1 MKMAS
6 QRFCLRWNNHQ
17 SNLLSVFDQ
26 LLHAETFTDVT
37 LAVDGQYL
45 KAHKMVLSACSPY
58 FNALF
63 LNHPEKHPIVIL
75 KDVPYA
81 DMKSLLDFMYRGEV
95 SVDQERLTAFLR
107 VAESLRIKGLT
118 EVNDDKPSNNEPT
131 PQPPQLQRIQPYVVQ
146 QQQQQQQQRHKTHQ
160 NNGGSPLT
168 PAGNQQQQQKSQ
180 QESLLTLA
188 LASMPKRKRDLDSST
203 PQIASVTGQ
212 QQQKPRNQQQQQQ
225 QQQESLLTLALAS
238 MPKRKRG
245 KPRRLSGS
253 DDADYDEFDGEMAG
267 GDGKMCND
275 SYSGNE
281 DASDDNQRDSGNNDD
296 LNESRDSLSPS
307 KKAQMQQERH
317 QQNDDNSTS
326 VHLIT
331 SSPELSQRLFGIT
344 SSNSSTVPTNT
355 NNNIVTSNTSMISL
369 VPQNRAAAAASSSA
383 PPPQAI
389 EFNDNIN
396 VHLPTVLGLKFKNT
410 MQQQQELANQTQGGG
425 GQQQQ
430 QSDNQHMTM
439 TITSSSQPLAAA
451 TSSTPST
458 NPNSLLKQQLRAGLK
473 DLIDVTLASVNA
485 SNNNCNSTITTTA
498 NSLNQQTA
506 PSSNNDL
513 VSSTHMDTQEA
524 CSALQSL
531 ANAAERQAAQNNN
544 NSIQPPSAN
553 NLHHQFLL
561 HMAANPI
568 MKSGGDFFQ
577 QHQNALLLREDDN
590 NLDLL
595 MDQSD
600 KSDPEM
606 LTLADENAGLDY
618 STGNEGGGGGQ
629 GENNENFDSSHN
641 NSMNH
646 QSAMGQNCSTP
657 RSKNGKP
664 VQRRR
669 VRRKAQSSIDDQ
681 AEQLTEMSVRGLDLF
696 RYASVTEGVYQCTE
710 CAKENMQKTFK
721 NKYSFQRHAF
731 LYHEGKHRKVF
742 PCPLCGKEFSRPD
755 KMKNHMKMTHASFMA
770 KEIQNFN
777 PLNYLIS
784 AAAADEIQA
793 NFGNN
798 TNAAGNNITNTN
810 TSQPP
815 LISQLQSSNPALSI
829 MINNNTNPG
838 DNNEEFLQH
847 VAQQEKENLAQQLKL
862 PTDIEIKNEIVISP
876 SPSPPPPPP
885 TSSSA
890 AAAATATSSTML
902 HQLPSGTSVSL
913 AETSSLS
920 LLKSAATTTNAQL
933 NAQRL
938 EEVK

>member
-63 LNHPEKHPIVIL
+63 INHPEKHPIVIL

-118 EVNDDKPSNNEPT
+118 EVNDDKPSSNEPT

-146 QQQQQQQQRHKTHQ
+146 GQQQQQQQQRHKTHQ
-160 NNGGSPLT
+160 NNGSPLT
-168 PAGNQQQQQKSQ
+168 TAAGQQKSQ

-188 LASMPKRKRDLDSST
+188 LASMPKRKRDMGNDHQST

-212 QQQKPRNQQQQQQ
+212 QKPRQQQQQQ
-225 QQQESLLTLALAS
+225 HQESLLTLALAS

-245 KPRRLSGS
+245 RPRRLSGS
-253 DDADYDEFDGEMAG
+253 DDADYDDYDGEM

-281 DASDDNQRDSGNNDD
+281 DGSDDNQRDSGNNDD
-296 LNESRDSLSPS
+296 LNESHDSLSPS
-307 KKAQMQQERH
+307 KKAQMNQERH
-317 QQNDDNSTS
+317 QHHDDNSTS
-326 VHLIT
+326 VHLVT

-344 SSNSSTVPTNT
+344 SSSSNNSTATPTNT
-355 NNNIVTSNTSMISL
+355 NNSIVTSNASMISL
-369 VPQNRAAAAASSSA
+369 VAPTPRAQQTSSASSSL
-383 PPPQAI
+383 QAI

-396 VHLPTVLGLKFKNT
+396 VHLPTILGLKLKNT
-410 MQQQQELANQTQGGG
+410 QQQQELQNQTSSQS
-425 GQQQQ
+425 QQ
-430 QSDNQHMTM
+430 NNTM
-439 TITSSSQPLAAA
+439 AITSSSQTAA
-451 TSSTPST
+451 TTT

-473 DLIDVTLASVNA
+473 DLIDVTLA
-485 SNNNCNSTITTTA
+485 NNNNT
-498 NSLNQQTA
+498 NNQQAT
-506 PSSNNDL
+506 SSNDL

-531 ANAAERQAAQNNN
+531 ANAAERQAAQN

-577 QHQNALLLREDDN
+577 QHQNALLLREDEN
-590 NLDLL
+590 NIDLL

-618 STGNEGGGGGQ
+618 STGNEGMGGAQ
-629 GENNENFDSSHN
+629 GENNENMDSSHN
-641 NSMNH
+641 NSMN
-646 QSAMGQNCSTP
+646 QSTMSGHHHSSTP
-657 RSKNGKP
+657 RSKNSNGKP
-664 VQRRR
+664 IQRRR

-784 AAAADEIQA
+784 AAAADEIQPT
-793 NFGNN
+793 NFGNVN
-798 TNAAGNNITNTN
+798 GNPSSAAA
-810 TSQPP
+810 SQP

-829 MINNNTNPG
+829 MINNNGGG
-838 DNNEEFLQH
+838 DNNTEECFQNTT
-847 VAQQEKENLAQQLKL
+847 QQQQDKENLQQELKL

-876 SPSPPPPPP
+876 SPSPPPPPA
-885 TSSSA
+885 SSS
-890 AAAATATSSTML
+890 SSSRMA
-902 HQLPSGTSVSL
+902 HQLPTGTSVSL

-920 LLKSAATTTNAQL
+920 LLKSAATNATTNAQL
-933 NAQRL
+933 NAQRI